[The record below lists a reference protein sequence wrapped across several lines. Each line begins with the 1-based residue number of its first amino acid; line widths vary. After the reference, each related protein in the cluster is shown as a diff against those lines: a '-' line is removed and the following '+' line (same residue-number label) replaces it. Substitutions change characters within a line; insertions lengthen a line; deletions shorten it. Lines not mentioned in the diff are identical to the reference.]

1 MKDKEFS
8 QSLDLL
14 RFPLALMVVV
24 VHVFSWRSNVETGW
38 EYLDTFRMVNY
49 ARSIIKATL
58 ADTRVPFYFFMAGYF
73 FFKSRT
79 FSINVYIQKLRNR
92 VHSLLIPYI
101 LWISIA
107 IVIVVITFIPPIG
120 NFQNNRDL
128 HNLNISISSI
138 LNCFWNYDGSLVGKP
153 IDNHGY
159 PLVTPLWFVRDL
171 MIVVVTTPLLHICLK
186 YIGKLFLVALGLLWF
201 FYPQSSNV
209 FGYGLTV
216 AYFFFSLGGFV
227 FIEKVNIILFF
238 RKQKYLLYLIYI
250 SCSIYLFL
258 HLLPCIDSL
267 YTGGHSFTG
276 VAGYIFK
283 LMTPI
288 GILCF
293 LSIADQIVTSKIISP
308 SKFLSKIAFFIYV
321 GHALIQRYFMEILWK
336 FLSPNTDLQT
346 LGFYILSFL
355 LLVAMIIV
363 TYMAMQKVC
372 PGFLRLLSGGRS
384 SL

>member
-24 VHVFSWRSNVETGW
+24 VHVFSWRSNIETGW
-38 EYLDTFRMVNY
+38 DHLDTFRMVNY
-49 ARSIIKATL
+49 ARCIIKATL
-58 ADTRVPFYFFMAGYF
+58 ADTRVPLYFFMAGYF
-73 FFKSRT
+73 FFKIST
-79 FSINVYIQKLRNR
+79 FSTKVYIRKLRNR

-101 LWISIA
+101 LWIVIA
-107 IVIVVITFIPPIG
+107 IVIVVITFTPQISLIH
-120 NFQNNRDL
+120 NDRDL

-138 LNCFWNYDGSLVGKP
+138 LNCFWNYDGSLIGKSVT
-153 IDNHGY
+153 NYGY

-171 MIVVVTTPLLHICLK
+171 MIVVVTTPLLYICLK
-186 YIGKLFLVALGLLWF
+186 HVGKLLLVALGLLWYL
-201 FYPQSSNV
+201 YPNSSNM
-209 FGYGLTV
+209 FAHGLTV
-216 AYFFFSLGGFV
+216 AYFFFSLGGYIC
-227 FIEKVNIILFF
+227 IEKVNIILFF
-238 RKQKYLLYLIYI
+238 RKQKYLLYVIYI
-250 SCSIYLFL
+250 SCSVYLFM
-258 HLLPCIDSL
+258 HLLPYIDSH
-267 YTGGHSFTG
+267 YSGGQSFTG
-276 VAGYIFK
+276 VAGCIYK

-293 LSIADQIVTSKIISP
+293 LSVADQIVMSKIIKP
-308 SKFLSKIAFFIYV
+308 SKFLAKISFFIYA

-336 FLSPNTDLQT
+336 FLSPNNNLQT

-363 TYMAMQKVC
+363 TYIAMQKVC
-372 PGFLRLLSGGRS
+372 PRFLRLLSGGRS